1 MPRPKYAV
9 RPVACDAT
17 RAKELVAG
25 IRDGNPFVSMEPSA
39 LALADEPLER
49 PASRGHA
56 WRPAAATLEIWTGED
71 AALAQLLQDC
81 LRENGIGVR
90 CDGKPPAVIHLQVMP
105 LYQAAAP
112 SVNL

>member
-9 RPVACDAT
+9 RTFASDAT
-17 RAKELVAG
+17 RAKELLAG

-56 WRPAAATLEIWTGED
+56 WRPAAATLEIWTVED
-71 AALAQLLQDC
+71 AALAQFLQDC
-81 LRENGIGVR
+81 LRETGIGAVWSV
-90 CDGKPPAVIHLQVMP
+90 KPPGVMP
-105 LYQAAAP
+105 
-112 SVNL
+112 

>member
-1 MPRPKYAV
+1 MPRPKYAA
-9 RPVACDAT
+9 RTFASNAT
-17 RAKELVAG
+17 RSKELLAG

-81 LRENGIGVR
+81 LRENGIGLR
-90 CDGKPPAVIHLQVMP
+90 CAGNPPGAIPLQGSP
-105 LYQAAAP
+105 FTQ
-112 SVNL
+112 